1 MSFFEKQLQGFEED
15 FKRENLTAGRK
26 VDKFMG
32 DMAKRA
38 VETKEYSF
46 TVIYR
51 PVKEGGYEV
60 AIPLLPGVV
69 TYGRDFEEA
78 RKMARDAILCH
89 LEALKKEKEEIPSEK
104 ALVQEKVTFT
114 L

>member
-1 MSFFEKQLQGFEED
+1 
-15 FKRENLTAGRK
+15 
-26 VDKFMG
+26 MG
-32 DMAKRA
+32 GMAKR
-38 VETKEYSF
+38 VVKTREYSF

-51 PVKEGGYEV
+51 PVREGGYEV
-60 AIPLLPGVV
+60 AVPLLPGVI

-104 ALVQEKVTFT
+104 TLVQEKVTLTF
-114 L
+114 